1 MINGTTG
8 KCARTSLVFAGMGK
22 YKEQRKDRSLDR
34 HDDLIFSIFPV
45 LLTFFLSLIL
55 PFFLRAIIEEKEE
68 DMKGLMIIMG
78 LKKSVYW

>member
-1 MINGTTG
+1 
-8 KCARTSLVFAGMGK
+8 MGK